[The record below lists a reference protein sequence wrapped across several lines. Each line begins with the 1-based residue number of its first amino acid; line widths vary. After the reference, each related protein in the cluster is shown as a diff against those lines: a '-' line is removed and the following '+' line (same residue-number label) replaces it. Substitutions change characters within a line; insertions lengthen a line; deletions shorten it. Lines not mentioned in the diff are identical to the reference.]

1 LVEIEP
7 LPSLMPPL
15 QAAEPWVFIGLS
27 PFVSIHSDVS
37 AKQQTEGVR
46 DCAPM
51 LLLLRRE

>member
-1 LVEIEP
+1 

-51 LLLLRRE
+51 LLLLQRE